1 MKEINI
7 NIEGYNVNG
16 ICVGC
21 LHYKRKM
28 YYHDDIKEFYK
39 IIGNIDVPDGLDIQ
53 LCWECYA
60 AVRKMKEFQQKIV
73 KSYEF
78 LINYSTHSPFL
89 NSPEDFTKHAVT
101 SVLMSKTNIQ
111 TCGIASESNIDPIL
125 EIKEDIKDE
134 TEVDYEPDISQ
145 DSQFSDD
152 VFQDAEVTSE
162 DDIQLSKLKKKKDKK
177 EKRSKKKGRRKEKDS
192 EEVRICFLLNDFKK
206 RRRFLVCRNLPPDLV
221 EIYTMSEEEMW
232 QIRYQ
237 DVCSKEFTKL
247 KYRCDDCVIAFNTSK
262 LREEHL
268 NGKHKNK
275 GDGSQCDVCKA
286 YFLVKNNI
294 SAHRSLHT
302 DAYRCKE
309 CDMKTTLKRVMAKHG
324 CIQKRNSEEYSCATC
339 GNIFS
344 TKSKLSYHR
353 IVCDQERPQC
363 DCCGKVFAN
372 KMTLKYHLKI
382 LPQNKDEK
390 TKEKVV
396 IPCKG
401 CEKVFHSKKS
411 YRAHV
416 VIHDG
421 LTYPCQVCG
430 KLFQWKRN
438 LARHM
443 RNHRERDAGALHECR
458 ECGKT
463 FSSRDCY
470 NNHMKLSKKHA
481 TELTYFNSSVTI
493 YPRTPVQLH
502 LKWENLKKSARK
514 RSQCDVPRS
523 QPSNKTF
530 HCNTQTPSL
539 ETITQRF
546 WELESVPHK
555 QHLRPEDEQSQ
566 FNVHLRKHTGE
577 KPYICDWCD
586 YRFSEKG
593 KLERHIKCKHTEEKS
608 FSCHRK
614 HTKEKNFSCHVCQY
628 KCVAKAQFNVHLRKH
643 TGEKPYICDWCD
655 YRFSEKGKLERHIKC
670 KHTEEKSFS
679 CHVCQCSHKRGLKM
693 HIKRKHTK
701 EKNFSCHVCQYKCV
715 AKAQFDVH
723 LLMHIKRKHT
733 KEKNISC
740 HLCHYKCITKGQLN
754 VHLRQHTREKP
765 YKCDLCDYRCSH
777 TRGLKRHIKYKH
789 TKEKNFSCNI
799 CQYKFV
805 TKCEFNIHLR
815 KHTGEKPYICDL
827 CDYKH
832 GKSNEKK
839 YSYLC
844 LDLSLQHFIA
854 HQNIQLQKQTI
865 YTIFSRQYN
874 SRPYR
879 SKRHNRQMACVR
891 LQAAVTELGEWFR
904 KWRIERFSPGL
915 HPEKSAAMFFSPVL
929 LNEVVKVFEKI
940 LAERLVKYLD
950 AVGLSETQ
958 FGFRRRRSTMDAF
971 ETLRTSLPMVLLGM
985 RSAFKE
991 DLKAT
996 VAENVYG
1003 EPLRLP
1009 GEMLTPPSILEKL
1022 EDAADFVI
1030 QLRQKILKPA
1040 FIDHIDNERIQTEQV
1055 PTSLKQ
1061 ATLPLN
1067 QEELPSKLSVPT
1079 KVPDENIKQPYTTR
1093 SGRRVRFK
1101 NFDCFFF

>member
-101 SVLMSKTNIQ
+101 SLLISKTNIQ
-111 TCGIASESNIDPIL
+111 TCGVASESNIDPIL

-134 TEVDYEPDISQ
+134 TEVDYELLPVKEEPDISQ

-192 EEVRICFLLNDFKK
+192 EETNQPDQPPPDKICRKLK
-206 RRRFLVCRNLPPDLV
+206 NLPPDLV

-286 YFLVKNNI
+286 YFLVKDNI

-302 DAYRCKE
+302 AAYRCKE

-401 CEKVFHSKKS
+401 CDKVFHSKKS

-481 TELTYFNSSVTI
+481 TELTYAHECNFCGKKFPT
-493 YPRTPVQLH
+493 
-502 LKWENLKKSARK
+502 KW
-514 RSQCDVPRS
+514 C
-523 QPSNKTF
+523 
-530 HCNTQTPSL
+530 
-539 ETITQRF
+539 
-546 WELESVPHK
+546 
-555 QHLRPEDEQSQ
+555 
-566 FNVHLRKHTGE
+566 
-577 KPYICDWCD
+577 
-586 YRFSEKG
+586 
-593 KLERHIKCKHTEEKS
+593 
-608 FSCHRK
+608 
-614 HTKEKNFSCHVCQY
+614 
-628 KCVAKAQFNVHLRKH
+628 
-643 TGEKPYICDWCD
+643 
-655 YRFSEKGKLERHIKC
+655 
-670 KHTEEKSFS
+670 
-679 CHVCQCSHKRGLKM
+679 
-693 HIKRKHTK
+693 
-701 EKNFSCHVCQYKCV
+701 
-715 AKAQFDVH
+715 
-723 LLMHIKRKHT
+723 
-733 KEKNISC
+733 
-740 HLCHYKCITKGQLN
+740 
-754 VHLRQHTREKP
+754 
-765 YKCDLCDYRCSH
+765 
-777 TRGLKRHIKYKH
+777 
-789 TKEKNFSCNI
+789 
-799 CQYKFV
+799 
-805 TKCEFNIHLR
+805 
-815 KHTGEKPYICDL
+815 
-827 CDYKH
+827 
-832 GKSNEKK
+832 
-839 YSYLC
+839 
-844 LDLSLQHFIA
+844 
-854 HQNIQLQKQTI
+854 
-865 YTIFSRQYN
+865 
-874 SRPYR
+874 
-879 SKRHNRQMACVR
+879 
-891 LQAAVTELGEWFR
+891 
-904 KWRIERFSPGL
+904 
-915 HPEKSAAMFFSPVL
+915 
-929 LNEVVKVFEKI
+929 
-940 LAERLVKYLD
+940 
-950 AVGLSETQ
+950 
-958 FGFRRRRSTMDAF
+958 
-971 ETLRTSLPMVLLGM
+971 MV
-985 RSAFKE
+985 
-991 DLKAT
+991 
-996 VAENVYG
+996 
-1003 EPLRLP
+1003 
-1009 GEMLTPPSILEKL
+1009 
-1022 EDAADFVI
+1022 
-1030 QLRQKILKPA
+1030 
-1040 FIDHIDNERIQTEQV
+1040 DHIDWDHLKRIKYRCGICFKAFKTAKIMVAHINNIHKDKKKEVDGEHLCEICGKSYKTVKRLKSHVWSMHTNRATSKNTYTCKICPATFTWQTSIYKHMKMMHDTKRNKLAN
-1055 PTSLKQ
+1055 TSQ
-1061 ATLPLN
+1061 YLN
-1067 QEELPSKLSVPT
+1067 FSNHKMH
-1079 KVPDENIKQPYTTR
+1079 YY
-1093 SGRRVRFK
+1093 
-1101 NFDCFFF
+1101 C